1 MYKEYEDLCQL
12 VSQFCWNY
20 LLEQPSEIS
29 PTLQTMDLFRV
40 TTPQFSSK
48 AERARSEDREAAAP
62 PARPT
67 RRTSLPAHHNKNGS
81 VHL

>member
-1 MYKEYEDLCQL
+1 
-12 VSQFCWNY
+12 
-20 LLEQPSEIS
+20 
-29 PTLQTMDLFRV
+29 MDLFRV

-67 RRTSLPAHHNKNGS
+67 RRTSLPAHHNKNTGS

>member
-1 MYKEYEDLCQL
+1 MLISVLKLKH
-12 VSQFCWNY
+12 
-20 LLEQPSEIS
+20 PSDIS
-29 PTLQTMDLFRV
+29 LTLQRMDLFRV

-62 PARPT
+62 PARPA
-67 RRTSLPAHHNKNGS
+67 RRTSLPAHHHSNTGS